1 LDSGGAP
8 AGGRSSQLAVADVIS
23 AVTID
28 PDDARAGIFM
38 ESETAGDATRMARL
52 LTESEGPSLLEKRES
67 DALP

>member
-1 LDSGGAP
+1 
-8 AGGRSSQLAVADVIS
+8 
-23 AVTID
+23 
-28 PDDARAGIFM
+28 M